1 MNNATGYFIDYEE
14 ATLDPG
20 WSFILGSLI
29 ACILLNATLPCLVSL
44 GSRYERRRNES
55 NNRSSEESIA
65 AGGDNLSK
73 DSSQDGV
80 QVVLVDIGRVANS
93 RNSKLGE
100 LDRNKEPTNPA
111 EAISR
116 VSSTRQQ
123 TRSNQLA
130 KVDEASCTTFDES
143 FATVVGDIQTSV
155 ITACFGTSLADWF
168 CDVADTVCVG
178 LNRACS
184 LFDVLTPCCVAH

>member
-44 GSRYERRRNES
+44 GSRYEMRRNES
-55 NNRSSEESIA
+55 NNRSSEESTA
-65 AGGDNLSK
+65 AGGD
-73 DSSQDGV
+73 SSHYGE
-80 QVVLVDIGRVANS
+80 QVVLVDIGLVANS